1 MSRNGTLNKAL
12 LARALEDLAARDPV
26 LASVLA
32 KLGPPPLW
40 ARPPGFPTL
49 LRIILEQQVS
59 LASAKAAFDRLQAIV
74 SPLTPER
81 FLRLDDATLKAVG
94 FSRQKASYGR
104 NLAQD
109 LASGDLDLEELS
121 TLDDEDARARLIK
134 LKGIGP
140 WTADI
145 YLLMALRRPDVWPA
159 GDLALAVAA
168 QNAFGLKSI
177 PGPDRLSRIGARWK
191 PWRAVAARLLWHYY
205 LSGEGKRSRCDQPMF
220 NPARGIID
228 CGSSSEAATRPPSLQ
243 DTGETSCGD
252 LPRPY
257 CIPARVL

>member
-1 MSRNGTLNKAL
+1 MNKAL
-12 LARALEDLAARDPV
+12 LARALEDLAVRDPV

-109 LASGDLDLEELS
+109 LASGNLDLEELS

-145 YLLMALRRPDVWPA
+145 YLLMAMRRPDVLARGGPGSCRCHTQRIRA
-159 GDLALAVAA
+159 QIHSRPGPIGSHGCPVETLASRRGASSLALLPQRRGEAKPLRPAHV
-168 QNAFGLKSI
+168 QSRQRHN
-177 PGPDRLSRIGARWK
+177 RLRVF
-191 PWRAVAARLLWHYY
+191 P
-205 LSGEGKRSRCDQPMF
+205 RSRHQAPK
-220 NPARGIID
+220 
-228 CGSSSEAATRPPSLQ
+228 PP
-243 DTGETSCGD
+243 GHW
-252 LPRPY
+252 
-257 CIPARVL
+257 